1 MAPSGELRNCDRV
14 LWGGERESMY
24 RFWFMKAMRTFTTLI
39 FVVTFAFIVLR
50 LAGDPVQSM
59 LGPDATVEEMEQFRE
74 AWGLNEPLP
83 VQYISYFLAIVTGD
97 LGYSHADGRPV
108 TAVIAERVPS
118 TLLLGF
124 SAYVLALLV
133 GIAAGVAAALNRGR
147 AIDQVI
153 MGVAAFGFALPAYFF
168 GILLILLFSLKLQWL
183 PSSGSGSL
191 SHLIM
196 PAVTLGLYQA
206 GAVARFTRSSM
217 LEVLGKLY
225 MRAAAAKGAPRTWR
239 ILRHALPNAAI
250 PVVTILGL
258 NLGHLVAGAVV
269 VEVVFAWPGIGRLL
283 VNAVSMRDLSVVQ
296 GLVLL
301 IATTMVIANLTVDLL
316 YGLLDPRIRVTG

>member
-1 MAPSGELRNCDRV
+1 
-14 LWGGERESMY
+14 MY
-24 RFWFMKAMRTFTTLI
+24 RFWLMKAVRTFTTLI
-39 FVVTFAFIVLR
+39 LVVTFAFIVLR

-59 LGPDATVEEMEQFRE
+59 LGPDATVEEMEHFRE

-83 VQYISYFLAIVTGD
+83 VQFLAYVHAILTGD

-108 TAVIAERVPS
+108 TAVIAERVPY
-118 TLLLGF
+118 TLLLGL
-124 SAYVLALLV
+124 SAYGLALLV
-133 GIAAGVAAALNRGR
+133 GIPAGIIASLNRGT

-153 MGVAAFGFALPAYFF
+153 MGFAALGFALPAYFF

-183 PSSGSGSL
+183 PSSGSGTL

-196 PAVTLGLYQA
+196 PAVTLGLYHA
-206 GAVARFTRSSM
+206 GALARFTRSSM

-225 MRAAAAKGAPRTWR
+225 MRAAQAKGAPRNWR

-258 NLGHLVAGAVV
+258 NLGHLVAGAVI

-296 GLVLL
+296 GLVLF
-301 IATTMVIANLTVDLL
+301 IATTMVVANLTVDLL

>member
-1 MAPSGELRNCDRV
+1 
-14 LWGGERESMY
+14 MY
-24 RFWFMKAMRTFTTLI
+24 RFWLMKAVRTFTTLI
-39 FVVTFAFIVLR
+39 LVVTFAFIVLR

-59 LGPDATVEEMEQFRE
+59 LGPDATVEEMEHFRK
-74 AWGLNEPLP
+74 AWGLNKPLP
-83 VQYISYFLAIVTGD
+83 VQFLAYVHAILTGD

-108 TAVIAERVPS
+108 TAVIAERVPY
-118 TLLLGF
+118 TLLLGL
-124 SAYVLALLV
+124 SAYGLALLV
-133 GIAAGVAAALNRGR
+133 GIPAGIIASLNRGT

-153 MGVAAFGFALPAYFF
+153 MGFAALGFALPAYFF

-183 PSSGSGSL
+183 PSSGSGTL
-191 SHLIM
+191 GHLIM
-196 PAVTLGLYQA
+196 PAVTLGLYHA
-206 GAVARFTRSSM
+206 GALARFTRSSM

-225 MRAAAAKGAPRTWR
+225 MRAAQAKGAPRNWR

-258 NLGHLVAGAVV
+258 NLGHLVAGAVI
-269 VEVVFAWPGIGRLL
+269 VEVVFAWPGVGRLL

-296 GLVLL
+296 GLVLF
-301 IATTMVIANLTVDLL
+301 IATTMVVANLTVDLL